1 MQLLMKPLK
10 CTTKKYLLICND
22 AQMASIT
29 ESAITLDFP
38 NDLFF
43 RLCDCPA
50 YKEIQHHC
58 KEMDVC
64 WYDHA
69 TNRLYLIELK
79 KWDNKLLEEEDADFS
94 REEISRKKEGI
105 MAYRL
110 NNLLKKSI
118 DTSCMF
124 MSVLLAKPQGNKI
137 QQCAPFTINEH
148 TSIILLSIIDW
159 QDPDT
164 TYLSVIN
171 DQYRSK
177 FKPYAKL
184 FDIRIY
190 LLMSKKQAQQAFSW
204 VR

>member
-94 REEISRKKEGI
+94 RLHLPS
-105 MAYRL
+105 
-110 NNLLKKSI
+110 
-118 DTSCMF
+118 
-124 MSVLLAKPQGNKI
+124 
-137 QQCAPFTINEH
+137 
-148 TSIILLSIIDW
+148 TSILPSYSCLSLIGKI
-159 QDPDT
+159 PT
-164 TYLSVIN
+164 LPTYPLSMTN
-171 DQYRSK
+171 TDQNSNRMQSC
-177 FKPYAKL
+177 L
-184 FDIRIY
+184 IY
-190 LLMSKKQAQQAFSW
+190 VSTC
-204 VR
+204 